1 VVVVIDVH
9 VRKRR
14 SSLGEELDQFLHHE
28 GLGVQVVRPARVVTP
43 LAHVVAI
50 AQSAEE
56 EQVVLSTPKRMSFE
70 IEEDVTVIGRG
81 QQFEAVSED
90 RVLGRNDE
98 FIDRRLFGV
107 FARSDLESGL
117 AHETFQILV
126 VEFGDR
132 AGARRQL
139 DHGAYS
145 FTFERVAL
153 GCSDIG
159 DVDE

>member
-98 FIDRRLFGV
+98 FIDRRSSGV
-107 FARSDLESGL
+107 
-117 AHETFQILV
+117 
-126 VEFGDR
+126 R
-132 AGARRQL
+132 AK
-139 DHGAYS
+139 
-145 FTFERVAL
+145 
-153 GCSDIG
+153 
-159 DVDE
+159 